1 MKTAIETTEAR
12 MQPDL
17 WTEVVRQVADRSES
31 ALATFYDGTSSMVYG
46 LAMRVVRDASSA
58 EDITHEVYLQV
69 WRKAASY
76 DPERGEVL
84 PWLAT
89 LVRSRAIDYLR
100 SRKARRAESE
110 DTLQEIAELRDFR
123 PNPELECITAR
134 NSGLVR
140 SAIGELP
147 SEQREVI
154 ELAYFSELSHSEI
167 SKKTGLPLGTV
178 KTRIRLGMMALQK
191 SFKRFID
198 KHSGQPVDDV
208 QPVPRRASTIPV
220 SAAGNKRS
228 WSSNLV
234 CTLARTS

>member
-1 MKTAIETTEAR
+1 MKTGDETMRAR
-12 MQPDL
+12 TQPDL
-17 WTEVVRQVADRSES
+17 WAGVVRQVAES
-31 ALATFYDGTSSMVYG
+31 NEAALARLYDGTSPMVYG
-46 LAMRVVRDASSA
+46 LAMRVVRDPSAA
-58 EDITHEVYLQV
+58 EDITLEVYLQV

-100 SRKARRAESE
+100 SRKARRAEFE
-110 DTLQEIAELRDFR
+110 DNIQEIAELRDFR
-123 PNPELECITAR
+123 PNPELECMTAR
-134 NSGLVR
+134 NSRLVQ

-167 SKKTGLPLGTV
+167 SKQTGLPLGTV

-191 SFKRFID
+191 SLKRFID

-208 QPVPRRASTIPV
+208 QPVPRRVSNISV
-220 SAAGNKRS
+220 SAAGNKQS
-228 WSSNLV
+228 WASNPA
-234 CTLARTS
+234 CTIARTS